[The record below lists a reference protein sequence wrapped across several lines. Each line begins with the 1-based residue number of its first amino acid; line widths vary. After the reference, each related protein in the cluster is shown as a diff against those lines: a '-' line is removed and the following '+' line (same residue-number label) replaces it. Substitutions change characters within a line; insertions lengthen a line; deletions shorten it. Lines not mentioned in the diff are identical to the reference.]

1 MDQIASKDDRN
12 TRDRMTKE
20 ILKAVE
26 TQSVI
31 DSKGRDALYVGTN
44 EDEDKKKLAAR
55 PANPPLLRTPGG
67 AGKSRARERVR
78 GRGEGECAELYN

>member
-1 MDQIASKDDRN
+1 MYVWAKRGHADHLRPGVDQIASKDDRN
-12 TRDRMTKE
+12 TRDRMIKE

-44 EDEDKKKLAAR
+44 EDEDKKKLAATGKAR
-55 PANPPLLRTPGG
+55 KSAPA
-67 AGKSRARERVR
+67 
-78 GRGEGECAELYN
+78 

>member
-1 MDQIASKDDRN
+1 MLTTFVPVWIRLPPASKDDRN
-12 TRDRMTKE
+12 TRDRMIKE

-44 EDEDKKKLAAR
+44 
-55 PANPPLLRTPGG
+55 RT
-67 AGKSRARERVR
+67 KR
-78 GRGEGECAELYN
+78 